1 MKLTNAQMQQ
11 AIESLGILCNDP
23 NRLPTL
29 AASRAGRALGALQAV
44 YAPADKVRTQII
56 RDHGEDMGDN
66 GKRLLPGGPGWDEFV
81 TLMAEEHEINVDPI
95 RATDVEAGWT
105 RTPEGKRE
113 PGLDISPAHLAV
125 LEELGLIVR
134 ETDEKAA

>member
-1 MKLTNAQMQQ
+1 MKFTNGQVRQ

-29 AASRAGRALGALQAV
+29 AASRAGRALVALQAA
-44 YAPADKVRTQII
+44 YTPADKIRTQII
-56 RDHGEDMGDN
+56 QDHGEDTGD
-66 GKRLLPGGPGWDEFV
+66 GTKRLIPGGSGWDEFA
-81 TLMAEEHEINVDPI
+81 TLMAEEHEVNVDPI

-113 PGLDISPAHLAV
+113 PGLDISAAHLAI

-134 ETDEKAA
+134 EQEEKAA